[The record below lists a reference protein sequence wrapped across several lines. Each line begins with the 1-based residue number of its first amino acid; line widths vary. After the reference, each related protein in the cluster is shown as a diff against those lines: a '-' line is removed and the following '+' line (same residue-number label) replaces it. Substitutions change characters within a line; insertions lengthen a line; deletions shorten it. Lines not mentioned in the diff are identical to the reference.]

1 MKLNAPKD
9 LAVKTAYAA
18 VGAPV
23 VIGRKMR
30 DFGTKFVSDAQTQF
44 EAFADEGE
52 QVTSQL
58 KNRNVVEELEQR
70 INIDKVQ
77 GRVEQLRDQLESTLH
92 SWRESFAPDAKP
104 EPAAAAKK
112 PAAKKAPAK
121 KAAAKKPAAKK
132 PAAKKPAAKK
142 TTAKATATK

>member
-1 MKLNAPKD
+1 MNLKAPKD

-58 KNRNVVEELEQR
+58 KKRNVVEELEQR

-77 GRVEQLRDQLESTLH
+77 GRVEHLRDQLESTLH
-92 SWRESFAPDAKP
+92 SWRENFAPDAKP
-104 EPAAAAKK
+104 EPAAPAKK

-121 KAAAKKPAAKK
+121 PAAKKAPAKKPAAKK
-132 PAAKKPAAKK
+132 A
-142 TTAKATATK
+142 TAKAAASK

>member
-1 MKLNAPKD
+1 MNIKAPKD

-30 DFGTKFVSDAQTQF
+30 DFGNKFINDAQTQF
-44 EAFADEGE
+44 DAFADEGE

-58 KNRNVVEELEQR
+58 KKRNVVEELEQR
-70 INIDKVQ
+70 MNIEKVQ

-92 SWRESFAPDAKP
+92 NWRESFAPVAKP
-104 EPAAAAKK
+104 EPAAPAKK

-121 KAAAKKPAAKK
+121 PAAKKAPAKKPAAKKAAAKKPAAK
-132 PAAKKPAAKK
+132 AA
-142 TTAKATATK
+142 ATR